1 MEVAFRFCVG
11 EAVRLGVRD
20 TVAVGRGE
28 AVAVEVR
35 VMLEVAVAVLLGVRL
50 GVNVEVGVTVAV
62 PVRVGLGV
70 NVAEEVCVGV
80 GVKVNSSVRVA
91 VGVSVGI
98 AEGTRVALGRGVC
111 VGDAVGP
118 GVGGKSW
125 LATGSPTSAE
135 ATLNENRKSA
145 SRSHFQPASI
155 WARRIRKK
163 ETLRADWIER
173 MPAQAAS
180 NAPDTNSATIRMMP
194 TFVVINFEIILP
206 LVAGGSRF
214 DETHLAKDRQ

>member
-1 MEVAFRFCVG
+1 M
-11 EAVRLGVRD
+11 
-20 TVAVGRGE
+20 
-28 AVAVEVR
+28 
-35 VMLEVAVAVLLGVRL
+35 
-50 GVNVEVGVTVAV
+50 
-62 PVRVGLGV
+62 
-70 NVAEEVCVGV
+70 
-80 GVKVNSSVRVA
+80 NSSVRVA
-91 VGVSVGI
+91 VGTSVGV
-98 AEGTRVALGRGVC
+98 AEGTRVAVGRGVC

-173 MPAQAAS
+173 IPARAAS
-180 NAPDTNSATIRMMP
+180 NAPDTNSATSRIMP
-194 TFVVINFEIILP
+194 TSVLINFEIILP
-206 LVAGGSRF
+206 LITGRGHF
-214 DETHLAKDRQ
+214 DETHLARNREQVTSRLSFCG